1 MTEILEETLEEF
13 DMTEGV
19 TYDEIMDEAMPTEEI
34 LNQMNIEDP
43 EGEAMV
49 EEVVEKARAIAE
61 SKVETVEAV
70 SDDI

>member
-1 MTEILEETLEEF
+1 MTEILEETLEDY

-19 TYDEIMDEAMPTEEI
+19 TYDEIMDEAMPAQEI
-34 LNQMNIEDP
+34 LDQINVEDP

-61 SKVETVEAV
+61 SKMETVEAV